1 MRGNKSTINEELG
14 DRGSSWRAWCER
26 ISISVS
32 LNSNLPHSNKL
43 HPVLPNPLHA
53 MDLGPKEGFFDI
65 FDKPGTN
72 LLIST
77 TAWLQNTCTLTLYPF
92 GELKKKKRHLPLRRR
107 QEDHEETWPDCGYVT
122 AKGWTGGQWHW
133 SGAAGRGGI
142 VQLNIVWFHMQHSRG
157 GGHKLS

>member
-1 MRGNKSTINEELG
+1 MKGWVTEGPHGEPDVKGKARV
-14 DRGSSWRAWCER
+14 
-26 ISISVS
+26 SVS

-53 MDLGPKEGFFDI
+53 TDLGPKEGFFDI

-92 GELKKKKRHLPLRRR
+92 GELKKKKDISH
-107 QEDHEETWPDCGYVT
+107 
-122 AKGWTGGQWHW
+122 
-133 SGAAGRGGI
+133 
-142 VQLNIVWFHMQHSRG
+142 
-157 GGHKLS
+157 